1 MGMGRP
7 CYRLELAQG
16 CLNGYGQAKLQVR
29 VHGNEPAILCQLF
42 SFLLQSLQYSK
53 TLNRNAEREL
63 LHKVNEAECDLL
75 VERWQ
80 SQECINAIMS
90 FFSKKEA
97 KL

>member
-7 CYRLELAQG
+7 SYRLEFMEMNLPF
-16 CLNGYGQAKLQVR
+16 CVS
-29 VHGNEPAILCQLF
+29 F
-42 SFLLQSLQYSK
+42 FFLLQSLQYSK

-63 LHKVNEAECDLL
+63 LHKVSEAECDLL

>member
-7 CYRLELAQG
+7 SYRLELVHG
-16 CLNGYGQAKLQVR
+16 CVNGYGQAMLQVR
-29 VHGNEPAILCQLF
+29 VGGNEPTILCQLL
-42 SFLLQSLQYSK
+42 FLLQSLQYSK

-63 LHKVNEAECDLL
+63 LHKVSEAECDLL

-90 FFSKKEA
+90 FFSKKES